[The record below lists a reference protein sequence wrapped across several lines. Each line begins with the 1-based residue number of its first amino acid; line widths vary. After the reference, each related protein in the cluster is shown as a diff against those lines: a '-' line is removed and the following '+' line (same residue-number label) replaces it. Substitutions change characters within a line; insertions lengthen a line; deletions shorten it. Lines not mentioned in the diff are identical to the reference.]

1 MRDRGQAAP
10 ARHSST
16 SPPYASRQLGAGDAG
31 RYNAAMVAP
40 AASRHVSRDE
50 NHLAWDPAIP
60 PVARV
65 ASGEVVEFD

>member
-1 MRDRGQAAP
+1 MA
-10 ARHSST
+10 
-16 SPPYASRQLGAGDAG
+16 LGAGDAG